1 MGLRGCF
8 PGRVGGNCAAMEP
21 AENLSI
27 HDPEL
32 ASALADE
39 VARQQECLTLIASE
53 NHCSAAVRAC
63 LSSPL
68 TDKYAEGYP
77 GARYYGG
84 CQVADRVEALARERA
99 TALFGAE
106 HANVQ
111 PHSGTQANL
120 AVYMALMEPGDT
132 LLGMDLAAGGHLS
145 HGSRMSHTGT
155 IFQGVHYGVHPET
168 GQPDYDE
175 VEALAERCKPR
186 VLVAGGSALPREVD
200 WERLG
205 GIARRVGAWL
215 LADIAHTAGLVAG
228 GVHKSPFPHADV
240 VTMTT
245 HKTLRGPRG
254 GMVLC
259 KAELAR
265 RIDKSVFPGG
275 QGGPLLHVIAAKAC
289 AFGEAL
295 KPEFKAYAARVVENA
310 VRLGEGLKEFGFDLV
325 SGGTD
330 THLLLLDLRKQGITG
345 QQAETALLRVGIVAN
360 KNLIPNDPRKARE
373 ASGLRL
379 GTAAVTTR
387 GMGPAEMERLARII
401 HRALT
406 GTGEEETL
414 KAQVLE
420 LARAF
425 PVPGMSGS

>member
-1 MGLRGCF
+1 
-8 PGRVGGNCAAMEP
+8 METP
-21 AENLSI
+21 YPFSAT
-27 HDPEL
+27 DPEL
-32 ASALADE
+32 AEALADE

-53 NHCSAAVRAC
+53 NHCSAGVRAC

-84 CQVADRVEALARERA
+84 CQVADRVESLARERA
-99 TALFGAE
+99 KELFGAE

-132 LLGMDLAAGGHLS
+132 LLGMDLSSGGHLS

-186 VLVAGGSALPREVD
+186 ILVAGGSALPREVD
-200 WERLG
+200 WARMGE
-205 GIARRVGAWL
+205 IARRVGAWL

-228 GVHKSPFPHADV
+228 RVHESPFPHADV

-254 GMVLC
+254 GLVLC
-259 KAELAR
+259 KKDLAR

-295 KPEFKAYAARVVENA
+295 KPEFKEYAAQVVKNA
-310 VRLGEGLKEFGFDLV
+310 VRLGEALRERGFDLV
-325 SGGTD
+325 SGGTN
-330 THLLLLDLRKQGITG
+330 THLLLLDLRKKGITG
-345 QQAETALLRVGIVAN
+345 QQAETALLQVGIVAN

-387 GMGPAEMERLARII
+387 GMGTAEMDVLARII
-401 HRALT
+401 HAALS
-406 GTGEEETL
+406 GEEPGEKL
-414 KAQVLE
+414 KSEVAD

-425 PVPGMSGS
+425 PIPGL

>member
-1 MGLRGCF
+1 
-8 PGRVGGNCAAMEP
+8 MEAP
-21 AENLSI
+21 YPFASS
-27 HDPEL
+27 DPEL
-32 ASALADE
+32 ARALSDE
-39 VARQQECLTLIASE
+39 VARQQDCLTLIASE
-53 NHCSAAVRAC
+53 NHCSPAVRAC

-84 CQVADRVEALARERA
+84 CQVADRVESLARERA
-99 TALFGAE
+99 MELFGAE

-120 AVYMALMEPGDT
+120 AAYMALMEPGDT

-205 GIARRVGAWL
+205 DIARRVGAWL

-259 KAELAR
+259 KKELAR

-295 KPEFKAYAARVVENA
+295 KPEFKAYAAKVVENA
-310 VRLGEGLKEFGFDLV
+310 VRLGEGLRERGFDLV
-325 SGGTD
+325 SGGTS
-330 THLLLLDLRKQGITG
+330 THLLLLDLRRQGITG
-345 QQAETALLRVGIVAN
+345 QQAEDALLRVGIVAN

-379 GTAAVTTR
+379 GTAAVTSR
-387 GMGPAEMERLARII
+387 GMGPEQMNLLAEII
-401 HRALT
+401 HGALT
-406 GTGEEETL
+406 GAVPAESLE
-414 KAQVLE
+414 KQVRRLSRE
-420 LARAF
+420 F
-425 PVPGMSGS
+425 PIPGL

>member
-1 MGLRGCF
+1 
-8 PGRVGGNCAAMEP
+8 METP
-21 AENLSI
+21 YPFSSI
-27 HDPEL
+27 DPEL
-32 ASALADE
+32 AAALADE
-39 VARQQECLTLIASE
+39 VGRQQECLTLIASE
-53 NHCSAAVRAC
+53 NHCSAGVRAC

-84 CQVADRVEALARERA
+84 CQVADRVESLARERA
-99 TALFGAE
+99 MELFGAE

-132 LLGMDLAAGGHLS
+132 LLGMDLSSGGHLS

-200 WERLG
+200 WERMG
-205 GIARRVGAWL
+205 EIARRVGAWL

-254 GMVLC
+254 GLVLC
-259 KAELAR
+259 KKDLAR

-275 QGGPLLHVIAAKAC
+275 QGGPLLHVVAAKAC

-295 KPEFKAYAARVVENA
+295 RPEFKEYAARVVDNA
-310 VRLGEGLKEFGFDLV
+310 VRLGEALRERGFDLV
-325 SGGTD
+325 SGGTN
-330 THLLLLDLRKQGITG
+330 THLLLLDLRKMGITG
-345 QQAETALLRVGIVAN
+345 QQAETALLQVGIVAN

-387 GMGPAEMERLARII
+387 GMGTAEMDALARII
-401 HRALT
+401 HSALSA
-406 GTGEEETL
+406 EESTEKL
-414 KAQVLE
+414 KKQVLD

-425 PVPGMSGS
+425 PIPGL

>member
-1 MGLRGCF
+1 
-8 PGRVGGNCAAMEP
+8 MESFQS
-21 AENLSI
+21 LSRS
-27 HDPEL
+27 DPEL
-32 ASALADE
+32 ARALSDE
-39 VARQQECLTLIASE
+39 VARQQDCLTLIASE
-53 NHCSAAVRAC
+53 NHCSAGVRAC

-84 CQVADRVEALARERA
+84 CQVADRVESLARERA
-99 TALFGAE
+99 KELFGAD

-120 AVYMALMEPGDT
+120 AAYMALMEPGDT
-132 LLGMDLAAGGHLS
+132 LLGMDLSSGGHLS

-200 WERLG
+200 WERMG
-205 GIARRVGAWL
+205 EIARRVGAWL

-254 GMVLC
+254 GLVLC
-259 KAELAR
+259 KEELAR

-275 QGGPLLHVIAAKAC
+275 QGGPLLHAIAAKAC

-295 KPEFKAYAARVVENA
+295 KPEFRDYARRVVENA
-310 VRLGEGLKEFGFDLV
+310 ARLGAELQERGFDLV

-330 THLLLLDLRKQGITG
+330 THLILLDLRKSGITG
-345 QQAETALLRVGIVAN
+345 QQAETALLQVGIVAN

-387 GMGPAEMERLARII
+387 GMGPSEMERLAGII
-401 HRALT
+401 QAALSGSGSP
-406 GTGEEETL
+406 GTLQKE
-414 KAQVLE
+414 VLA

-425 PVPGMSGS
+425 PIPGL